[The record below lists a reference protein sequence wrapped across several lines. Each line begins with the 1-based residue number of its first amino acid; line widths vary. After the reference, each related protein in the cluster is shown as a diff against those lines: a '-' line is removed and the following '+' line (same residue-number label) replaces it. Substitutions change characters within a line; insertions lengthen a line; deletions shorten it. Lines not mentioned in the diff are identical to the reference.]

1 MDIVYISQHYRTPA
15 MKGGSRSYEFSR
27 RLVDRGHRVNML
39 AAAPLRQ
46 SVKNEG
52 VWWTTEEAGVT
63 VHWCGVPY
71 SKYMGFRER
80 IQAFSRFAL
89 RATSRASAL
98 PQDVVFSTSTP
109 LTVAI
114 PGSYAALRNRVP
126 MVFEVRDVWP
136 EVPIAMG
143 ILRNP
148 FLQRASFALEAWAYR
163 SSDSIIALSPDMA
176 RSITS
181 RFPGARVT
189 VIPNCSDLSLF
200 AAPNGAEVTAVR
212 SSRPWLGDR
221 PLLVYTGSLGAANGV
236 GYLAQV
242 ADVLRSI
249 APEVRILVVGDGK
262 GRDELGKLARRL
274 GVWEKN
280 LFVERSIVKRDV
292 PALLAAADMCLSV
305 FADVPAL
312 SANSPNKVFDAF
324 AASRPVVIN
333 NGGWLAEV
341 LRESGAGIAVPPDDP
356 VAGAKMIAQHI
367 MDSEFLARARS
378 AAGLLARGQFNRDVL
393 FEKFEEVLLSAVSR
407 GARRGTRRRYSSQNS
422 QE

>member
-1 MDIVYISQHYRTPA
+1 
-15 MKGGSRSYEFSR
+15 
-27 RLVDRGHRVNML
+27 ML

-52 VWWTTEEAGVT
+52 VWWTTEEAGVI

-80 IQAFSRFAL
+80 IQAFGRFAL
-89 RATSRASAL
+89 RAASRASAL
-98 PQDVVFSTSTP
+98 PQDVVFATSTP

-136 EVPIAMG
+136 EVPIALG

-148 FLQRASFALEAWAYR
+148 FVQRASFALEAWAYR

-181 RFPGARVT
+181 RFTGARVT
-189 VIPNCSDLSLF
+189 VIPNCCDLSLF
-200 AAPNGAEVTAVR
+200 ASPNDAEVTAVR

-249 APEVRILVVGDGK
+249 APEVRILTVGDGK
-262 GRDELGKLARRL
+262 CRDELGKLARRL

-292 PALLAAADMCLSV
+292 PALLAAADMCASV

-333 NGGWLAEV
+333 NGGWLAGV

-367 MDSEFLARARS
+367 TDSDFLARARS
-378 AAGLLARGQFNRDVL
+378 AAGVLARGQFNRDVL
-393 FEKFEEVLLSAVSR
+393 FEKFEEVLLSAVNRGALR
-407 GARRGTRRRYSSQNS
+407 GARRRRGSAV
-422 QE
+422 

>member
-1 MDIVYISQHYRTPA
+1 MDIVYINQHYRTPA
-15 MKGGSRSYEFSR
+15 MKGGSRAYEFSR

-39 AAAPLRQ
+39 AAAPLKQ
-46 SVKNEG
+46 SVKNDG

-71 SKYMGFRER
+71 SNYMGFRER

-89 RATSRASAL
+89 RATSRASVL
-98 PQDVVFSTSTP
+98 PQDVVFATSTP

-143 ILRNP
+143 VLRNP
-148 FLQRASFALEAWAYR
+148 FLQRAGLALESWAYR
-163 SSDSIIALSPDMA
+163 ISDSIIALSPDMA

-189 VIPNCSDLSLF
+189 VIPNSSDLSLF
-200 AAPNGAEVTAVR
+200 ATPNGDEVAAVR
-212 SSRPWLGDR
+212 SGRPWLGDR
-221 PLLVYTGSLGAANGV
+221 PLLVYTGSFGAANGV
-236 GYLAQV
+236 GYLAHV
-242 ADVLRSI
+242 AEVLRSI
-249 APEVRILVVGDGK
+249 APEVRILLVGDGK
-262 GRDELGKLARRL
+262 GRDELEKLARRL

-280 LFVERSIVKRDV
+280 LFVEPPIVKQDV
-292 PALLAAADMCLSV
+292 PALLAAADMCASV

-333 NGGWLAEV
+333 NGGWLAEI
-341 LRESGAGIAVPPDDP
+341 LRESGAGVAVPPDDP
-356 VAGAKMIAQHI
+356 MAGAKMIAQHI
-367 MDSEFLARARS
+367 MDPESLARAR
-378 AAGLLARGQFNRDVL
+378 AAAALLARGQFNRDVL
-393 FEKFEEVLLSAVSR
+393 FEKFEEVLLGAVSR
-407 GARRGTRRRYSSQNS
+407 GARRRRA
-422 QE
+422 

>member
-1 MDIVYISQHYRTPA
+1 
-15 MKGGSRSYEFSR
+15 MKGGTRSYEFSR
-27 RLVDRGHRVNML
+27 RLADRGHRVNML
-39 AAAPLRQ
+39 TAAPLRQ
-46 SVKNEG
+46 SVKNDG
-52 VWWTTEEAGVT
+52 AWWTTEEAGVT

-71 SKYMGFRER
+71 SNHMGFRER

-89 RATSRASAL
+89 RAASRACAL
-98 PQDVVFSTSTP
+98 PQDVVFATSTP

-143 ILRNP
+143 VLRNL
-148 FLQRASFALEAWAYR
+148 FLQRAALALEAWAYR
-163 SSDSIIALSPDMA
+163 TSDSIIALSPDMA

-189 VIPNCSDLSLF
+189 IIPNSSDLSLF
-200 AAPNGAEVTAVR
+200 AAPNGDEVAAAR
-212 SSRPWLGDR
+212 NSRPWLGDR
-221 PLLVYTGSLGAANGV
+221 PLLVYTGTLGPANGL
-236 GYLAQV
+236 GYLAHV

-249 APEVRILVVGDGK
+249 APEVRILLVGEGQ
-262 GRDELGKLARRL
+262 GRDELEKVARRL

-280 LFVERSIVKRDV
+280 LFVEPLIVKRDV
-292 PALLAAADMCLSV
+292 PALLAAADMCASV

-341 LRESGAGIAVPPDDP
+341 LHESGAGIAVPPGDP
-356 VAGAKMIAQHI
+356 MTGAKMIAQHM
-367 MDSEFLARARS
+367 MDPEWLDRARS
-378 AAGLLARGQFNRDVL
+378 AAGLLARGQFNRDAL
-393 FEKFEEVLLSAVSR
+393 FEKFEEVLLGAVSR
-407 GARRGTRRRYSSQNS
+407 GARRGSRLFLRGDQA
-422 QE
+422 QAG

>member
-1 MDIVYISQHYRTPA
+1 MDIVYIAQHYRTLA
-15 MKGGSRSYEFSR
+15 TNGGSRSYEFSR

-39 AAAPLRQ
+39 AAAPLSQ
-46 SVKNEG
+46 SIENEG

-71 SKYMGFRER
+71 SNHMSFRER

-89 RATSRASAL
+89 RAASRASAL
-98 PQDVVFSTSTP
+98 PQDVVFATSTP

-136 EVPIAMG
+136 EVAIAMG
-143 ILRNP
+143 ALRNP
-148 FLQRASFALEAWAYR
+148 FLQRASLALEAWAYR
-163 SSDSIIALSPDMA
+163 TSDSIIALSPEMA

-189 VIPNCSDLSLF
+189 VIPNSSDLSLF
-200 AAPNGAEVTAVR
+200 AAPDDDEVAAVR
-212 SSRPWLGDR
+212 TGRPWLGDR

-236 GYLAQV
+236 GYLAHV
-242 ADVLRSI
+242 AYALRSI
-249 APEVRILVVGDGK
+249 APEVRILLVGK
-262 GRDELGKLARRL
+262 GKGKDELEKLARQL

-280 LFVERSIVKRDV
+280 LFVEPPVAKRDV
-292 PALLAAADMCLSV
+292 PALLAAADMCASV
-305 FADVPAL
+305 FANVPAL

-356 VAGAKMIAQHI
+356 VTGAKMIMQHI
-367 MDSEFLARARS
+367 MDPESLAQAGS
-378 AAGLLARGQFNRDVL
+378 AAALLARGRFNRDVL
-393 FEKFEEVLLSAVSR
+393 FEKFEEVLLGAASR
-407 GARRGTRRRYSSQNS
+407 GARRGARR
-422 QE
+422 